1 MGGKPAQ
8 ILFNKKNSNANLSLQ
23 QKTATMRKTIINCK
37 KKKKKCRVTII

>member
-1 MGGKPAQ
+1 MGEKPAQ

-37 KKKKKCRVTII
+37 KKKKCRVTII